1 MNQEIIMSI
10 RPQHFVNIL
19 NGKKTIELRKRFPSD
34 YRGWVFA
41 YCTLGKPYLADFGDN
56 EYPYKNGGYDWDL
69 DLSNIEK
76 HDAEVLN
83 GKVVCRFWVDNVE
96 EIVLEDISGNEQYN
110 IVFEN
115 HTTKETEDKL
125 KSMCL
130 TFDEFLDYHLKS
142 LAHKKDGF
150 VVSKAIHISKLKIFD
165 KPKDLT
171 EFYYYKKRL
180 IDCGMDCPPYFD
192 EVKTQVRKAPQSYMY
207 VEVEDDSH
215 NQ

>member
-1 MNQEIIMSI
+1 MKAILMSI
-10 RPQHFVNIL
+10 RSHHLANIL
-19 NGKKTIELRKRFPSD
+19 NGDKTIELRKRFPKD
-34 YRGWVFA
+34 FRGWVYL
-41 YCTLGKPYLADFGDN
+41 YCTKGKPYLTRIYG
-56 EYPYKNGGYDWDL
+56 EWDL
-69 DLSNIEK
+69 TKYGCEESPSGN
-76 HDAEVLN
+76 VRTVN

-150 VVSKAIHISKLKIFD
+150 VVSKAIHISKLEIFD
-165 KPKDLT
+165 KPKELG

-192 EVKTQVRKAPQSYMY
+192 KVKTQVHKAPQSWQYIY
-207 VEVEDDSH
+207 IKEELL
-215 NQ
+215 